1 LEGFCDFGECFIEL
15 ILPSEGVL
23 ADEGEMGGR
32 TLDRR
37 CTFPAEKQK
46 QCESGYLH

>member
-1 LEGFCDFGECFIEL
+1 LEGFYDFGECFIEL
-15 ILPSEGVL
+15 ILPSERIF

-37 CTFPAEKQK
+37 YTFPAEKQK
-46 QCESGYLH
+46 QYESGYLH